1 MMRRTAFL
9 VPSLLLLT
17 TSALLAG
24 CRSGSSADA
33 PAGSTN
39 ESAGPGFGPDAPS
52 PIPWPPPGAVKGAP
66 PAEVVALF
74 GRMADALGR
83 GDADLVKK
91 LFVSNETFSAVSEC
105 DSKQTLADLIG
116 GRNEAGKKAR
126 RLEPTKFM
134 GITEGYLLDVPV
146 GGKPGPCKARR
157 PITLY
162 FGRYELGIASRTES
176 GEAHFMRVGDVW
188 YFAKL

>member
-1 MMRRTAFL
+1 MTRDMAHN
-9 VPSLLLLT
+9 VSLLVLSAT
-17 TSALLAG
+17 AALLFG
-24 CRSGSSADA
+24 CRSGNSEATSATTEDGPSS
-33 PAGSTN
+33 PG
-39 ESAGPGFGPDAPS
+39 AGPDEPS

-83 GDADLVKK
+83 GDKELAKK
-91 LFVSNETFSAVSEC
+91 LFVSAETFLAVSEC
-105 DSKQTLADLIG
+105 DSKQTLADLTG
-116 GRNEAGKKAR
+116 GRNEAGKKAER
-126 RLEPTKFM
+126 REPTKLI

-146 GGKPGPCKARR
+146 GGKPGPCRARR

-162 FGRYELGIASRTES
+162 FGRYQLGLGARTEN